1 MDRLAETPIPSSGT
15 HVQPTIGLALGAGG
29 ARGFAHVPVLEVFDE
44 LGLKPS
50 IIAGSS
56 MGALIG
62 AAYAAGMSGRD
73 IRDYA
78 LHLADN
84 RAQVLNRLWGLRP
97 ASMRDALG
105 GFRLGQFNLQRVL
118 QAFLPPEIPTH
129 FTGLGI
135 PLKVMATDYYGQCEQ
150 ICDHGDLYEA
160 LAASAAI
167 PALFAPVTVKG
178 RLMIDGG
185 IFNPV
190 PYDLLIGQA
199 DITIGVDVVGAPE
212 GDGSLMPNRIDSLF
226 GASQLMMQSN
236 VALKMKICQPDI
248 YLRPEVNSFRVLDFL
263 KARQIFE
270 ASEGLKD
277 GLKREISAR
286 MEDFVR
292 R

>member
-1 MDRLAETPIPSSGT
+1 MDIVAETPIPSSGT

-118 QAFLPPEIPTH
+118 QAFLPPKIPTH

-167 PALFAPVTVKG
+167 PALFAPVTIKG

-190 PYDLLIGQA
+190 PYDLLIGEA

-286 MEDFVR
+286 MEDFIR

>member
-1 MDRLAETPIPSSGT
+1 MDIIAETPIPSSGT

-167 PALFAPVTVKG
+167 PALFAPVTIKG

-190 PYDLLIGQA
+190 PYDLLIGEA

-286 MEDFVR
+286 MEDFIR

>member
-1 MDRLAETPIPSSGT
+1 MDSIVETSLAPSGPPS
-15 HVQPTIGLALGAGG
+15 QPTIGLALGAGG
-29 ARGFAHVPVLEVFDE
+29 ARGFAHVPVLEALDE
-44 LGLKPS
+44 LGLRPAV
-50 IIAGSS
+50 IAGSS
-56 MGALIG
+56 MGAILG
-62 AAYAAGMSGRD
+62 AAYAAGMSGGD

-97 ASMRDALG
+97 ASMRDAFG

-129 FTGLGI
+129 FAGLGI

-150 ICDHGDLYEA
+150 LCDHGDLYEA

-167 PALFAPVTVKG
+167 PALFAPVTIKG

-190 PYDLLIGQA
+190 PYDHLIGEA
-199 DITIGVDVVGAPE
+199 DIIIGVDVVGAPE
-212 GDGSLMPNRIDSLF
+212 GDGSLVPNRIDSLF

-248 YLRPEVNSFRVLDFL
+248 YLRPEVNAFRVLDFL

-277 GLKREISAR
+277 GLKRELSAR

-292 R
+292 G

>member
-1 MDRLAETPIPSSGT
+1 MDSIAETALPSLGSSS
-15 HVQPTIGLALGAGG
+15 QPTIGLALGAGG

-62 AAYAAGMSGRD
+62 AAYAAGMTGRD
-73 IRDYA
+73 IREYA

-150 ICDHGDLYEA
+150 LCDHGDLYEA

-167 PALFAPVTVKG
+167 PALFAPVTIKG

-199 DITIGVDVVGAPE
+199 DIIIGVDVVGAPE

-248 YLRPEVNSFRVLDFL
+248 YLRPDVNAFRVLDFL

-270 ASEGLKD
+270 ASDGLKD

>member
-1 MDRLAETPIPSSGT
+1 MDIIAETPIPSSGT

-62 AAYAAGMSGRD
+62 AAYAAGMCGRD

-167 PALFAPVTVKG
+167 PALFAPVTIKG

-190 PYDLLIGQA
+190 PYDLLIGEA

>member
-1 MDRLAETPIPSSGT
+1 MDSIVETALPSSGSRP
-15 HVQPTIGLALGAGG
+15 QPTIGLALGAGG

-44 LGLKPS
+44 LGLKPA

-190 PYDLLIGQA
+190 PYDLLIGEA

>member
-1 MDRLAETPIPSSGT
+1 MDIIAETPIPSSGT

-167 PALFAPVTVKG
+167 PALFAPVTIKG

-190 PYDLLIGQA
+190 PYDLLIGEA

>member
-1 MDRLAETPIPSSGT
+1 
-15 HVQPTIGLALGAGG
+15 
-29 ARGFAHVPVLEVFDE
+29 
-44 LGLKPS
+44 
-50 IIAGSS
+50 
-56 MGALIG
+56 
-62 AAYAAGMSGRD
+62 
-73 IRDYA
+73 
-78 LHLADN
+78 
-84 RAQVLNRLWGLRP
+84 
-97 ASMRDALG
+97 
-105 GFRLGQFNLQRVL
+105 
-118 QAFLPPEIPTH
+118 
-129 FTGLGI
+129 
-135 PLKVMATDYYGQCEQ
+135 MATDYYGQCEQ

-167 PALFAPVTVKG
+167 PALFAPVTIKG

-190 PYDLLIGQA
+190 PYDLLIGEA

-248 YLRPEVNSFRVLDFL
+248 YMRPEVNSFRVLDFL

-270 ASEGLKD
+270 ASEGLKE

>member
-1 MDRLAETPIPSSGT
+1 MDSIVETSLPSSGSPS
-15 HVQPTIGLALGAGG
+15 QPTIGLALGAGG

-44 LGLKPS
+44 LGIKPS

-97 ASMRDALG
+97 VSMRDAFG

-167 PALFAPVTVKG
+167 PALFAPVTIKG

-190 PYDLLIGQA
+190 PYDLLIGEA
-199 DITIGVDVVGAPE
+199 DIIIGVDVVGAPE